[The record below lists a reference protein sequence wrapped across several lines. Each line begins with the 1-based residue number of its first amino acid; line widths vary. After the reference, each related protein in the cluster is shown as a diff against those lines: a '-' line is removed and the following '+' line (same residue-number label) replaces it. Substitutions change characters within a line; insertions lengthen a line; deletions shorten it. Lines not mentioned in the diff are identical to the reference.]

1 MPKLPKFKD
10 ETLLR
15 QALTH
20 RSLPNHNERL
30 ECIGDG
36 ILQGVVTS
44 LLSQRYPTYD
54 PGQLTKARSMLV
66 SNQALAKVAKGM
78 NLGSQLY
85 MAENSVRQ
93 GCRKS
98 KKVLS
103 GAVEALIGAYFQD
116 SGNDYAKAETFVRQ
130 LLNL

>member
-1 MPKLPKFKD
+1 MPKLPKFKNPN
-10 ETLLR
+10 LLR

-30 ECIGDG
+30 EFIGDG
-36 ILQGVVTS
+36 ILQGVITAI
-44 LLSQRYPTYD
+44 LSKRYPTYD
-54 PGQLTKARSMLV
+54 EGQLTQVRSTLV

-78 NLGSQLY
+78 NLGSRLY
-85 MAENSVRQ
+85 LAENAVRQ

-98 KKVLS
+98 EKVLS
-103 GAVEALIGAYFQD
+103 GAVEALIAAYFQD
-116 SGNDYAKAETFVRQ
+116 SGDNYVKVETFVRQ

>member
-1 MPKLPKFKD
+1 MPKLPKFKNPN
-10 ETLLR
+10 LLR

-30 ECIGDG
+30 EFIGDG
-36 ILQGVVTS
+36 ILQGVITAI
-44 LLSQRYPTYD
+44 LSQRYPTYD
-54 PGQLTKARSMLV
+54 EGQLTKVRSTLV

-78 NLGSQLY
+78 NLGSRLY
-85 MAENSVRQ
+85 MAENAVRQ

-98 KKVLS
+98 EKVLS
-103 GAVEALIGAYFQD
+103 GAVEALIAAYFQD
-116 SGNDYAKAETFVRQ
+116 SGDNYVKVETFVRQ